1 MVIIHYFE
9 LNPAISNNPAIFNQ
23 AYFLFGRARFIFYL
37 LAGVGLFYL
46 SKEALTNQNP
56 IALQYTKNRIRTRG
70 IVIGLM
76 GVVLFFILNIAYN
89 FWVEILIVYG
99 IFFFLFSFVF
109 TKRKN
114 ILLIL
119 LILLLIAFVLATQQ
133 FIIQYKAYSGETIYL
148 DSYIFLLSILDAL
161 LEAFTTIFIGF
172 LVATLLVNKK
182 YSKYFILVGLILI
195 IIPLLLD
202 IFFYRFLNSIN
213 LYILPNYSSSLQEKP
228 ILDYISRMGSSFIL
242 IPVINIIA
250 SANKENILT
259 KAVALSG
266 RHSLTLYVIQIIS
279 ISIITRYITIDTIF
293 LALVYGLLTIL
304 VLILYSNLN
313 YLSKYTRLLELVVRH
328 FSDSYKNIRL
338 YNNLPHPVP
347 NYFNPS
353 VLNEYDKVCKK
364 CGSQLNLFEPN
375 YVFSITRA
383 NFGFDIHK
391 EALKGFIRANYWGHI
406 QYIKYLFENYPNVD
420 RISFSEIYCPNDL
433 FTVLRIMNS

>member
-9 LNPAISNNPAIFNQ
+9 LNPAISNNPAIYNQ

-46 SKEALTNQNP
+46 SKEALNNQNP
-56 IALQYTKNRIRTRG
+56 IALRYTKNRIRTRG

-89 FWVEILIVYG
+89 FWIEILIVYG
-99 IFFFLFSFVF
+99 IFFFLFSFMF

-114 ILLIL
+114 ILIIL
-119 LILLLIAFVLATQQ
+119 LILMSLTFVVITRLW
-133 FIIQYKAYSGETIYL
+133 IIEYKKYSLGPNYFDDRLFLFSIIY
-148 DSYIFLLSILDAL
+148 FL
-161 LEAFTTIFIGF
+161 LEAFITI
-172 LVATLLVNKK
+172 LTNKK
-182 YSKYFILVGLILI
+182 NRKYFVLSGIILI

-202 IFFYRFLNSIN
+202 ISFSNFLSSIN
-213 LYILPNYSSSLQEKP
+213 IYNFTNSPDSLPEKP
-228 ILDYISRMGSSFIL
+228 LLDFISRMGSSLLI
-242 IPVINIIA
+242 IPVIITIS

-279 ISIITRYITIDTIF
+279 ISIITRFITIDTIF

-304 VLILYSNLN
+304 VLILFSNLN
-313 YLSKYTRLLELVVRH
+313 YLSKYTRVLELVVRH

-338 YNNLPHPVP
+338 YNRQTFPVP
-347 NYFNPS
+347 NYFNAS
-353 VLNEYDKVCKK
+353 VLNEYDKLCKK
-364 CGSQLNLFEPN
+364 CGSQLKFFEPN
-375 YVFSITRA
+375 YVFSIRRSD
-383 NFGFDIHK
+383 FGLDIHR
-391 EALKGFIRANYWGHI
+391 EALKGLIKANYWGHI
-406 QYIKYLFENYPNVD
+406 QYMRYLFENYPNQE

-433 FTVLRIMNS
+433 FTVLRIMNP